1 MLWRSVYWGVLSAN
15 YIGGE
20 IAVEEFSGAVLVQ
33 LLTWCL
39 CYLGCW
45 REREREL
52 FFTSAAKSCELFW
65 GHFAIIR
72 QHGWR
77 NATQWEKRRGLN
89 PLQDLN
95 QCHCGLWIIMYYGV
109 GVVNIKI
116 YIWKHRTQSRR
127 QDEDK
132 VHFQNKRHV
141 SVDWP

>member
-1 MLWRSVYWGVLSAN
+1 MAFCVLGSPFGQLHWGGDSCGRILRCSPSAVINLVFVLPR
-15 YIGGE
+15 
-20 IAVEEFSGAVLVQ
+20 
-33 LLTWCL
+33 LLE
-39 CYLGCW
+39 